1 MTTPCQPSYSLRS
14 RRLLLL
20 PLLLT
25 LLACSAVQIPYKAYV
40 GAERPATALALV
52 RGDFFYRKDFLN
64 SYVDAVRFQR
74 VDDQV
79 IENSRAWGEVQ
90 MMPGARELE
99 VYYSW
104 DMGARIGLA
113 PAMVSYAS
121 SREAISRTLRFNVE
135 AGRQYAVKAQP
146 VFNGNPG
153 DIGSLV
159 HVDFWVEDDRGRVV
173 LSREEGRYKPAQ

>member
-1 MTTPCQPSYSLRS
+1 MKGSFATRFFLAT

-20 PLLLT
+20 PLLCL
-25 LLACSAVQIPYKAYV
+25 LLACSSTQAPYKAYE

-52 RGDFFYRKDFLN
+52 RGDFYYRKDFLN

-74 VDDQV
+74 VDNQL
-79 IENSRAWGEVQ
+79 IENSRAFSEVLLA
-90 MMPGARELE
+90 PGTRELE

-113 PAMVSYAS
+113 PALVSYAS
-121 SREAISRTLRFNVE
+121 SRQAISRTLRVTLE
-135 AGRQYAVKAQP
+135 AGRQYQVKAEP

-153 DIGSLV
+153 DIGSLQ
-159 HVDFWVEDDRGRVV
+159 HVDFWVEDDRGRVI
-173 LSREEGRYKPAQ
+173 LSREEGRYRPER